1 MHLAQALRPFFVLL
15 LRSGHLERMTSSFL
29 DRSDVIGSRRR
40 GLRWR
45 LCLNQDLVPKR
56 GKNGEGEVKSF
67 CFVGVLEEWER
78 EVMNSPQWIEK
89 L

>member
-1 MHLAQALRPFFVLL
+1 MEYASGIGVKALFVLL

-56 GKNGEGEVKSF
+56 RKNGKGEVKSF
-67 CFVGVLEEWER
+67 CFVGVLGEEWER
-78 EVMNSPQWIEK
+78 KVTNSPQ
-89 L
+89 